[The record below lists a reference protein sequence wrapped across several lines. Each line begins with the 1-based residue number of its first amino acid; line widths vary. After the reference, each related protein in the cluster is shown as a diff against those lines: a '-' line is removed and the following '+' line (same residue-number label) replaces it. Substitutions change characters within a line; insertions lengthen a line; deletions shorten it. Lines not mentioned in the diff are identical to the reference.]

1 MSNIKLFESKQIRTV
16 WNETDEKWY
25 FVVADVIQVLTD
37 TPNPSDYMK
46 KMRKRD
52 EELSKGWGQFVT
64 PLSVDTIGGKQKLN
78 CASAKGL
85 LRIIQSI
92 PSPKAEPF
100 KLWLAQVG
108 SDRLDEIENPEL
120 ATQRTRELYKLK
132 GYPDDW
138 IEKRMRSI
146 AIREEL
152 TEEWK
157 NRGVKEQIEYS
168 ILTAEIS
175 RATFGLTPSEY
186 KKVKGL
192 KSQNLRDHM
201 TDLELIF
208 SMLGEA
214 STTEIVKTQNPKGF
228 IQNKKA
234 AKQGGAVAGNARREL
249 ESRTGKKVVSTDNY
263 LPEAKKNKQLKKG
276 KEDN

>member
-1 MSNIKLFESKQIRTV
+1 M
-16 WNETDEKWY
+16 
-25 FVVADVIQVLTD
+25 
-37 TPNPSDYMK
+37 P
-46 KMRKRD
+46 
-52 EELSKGWGQFVT
+52 
-64 PLSVDTIGGKQKLN
+64 
-78 CASAKGL
+78 
-85 LRIIQSI
+85 IIQSI

-108 SDRLDEIENPEL
+108 ADRLEEIENPKL

-138 IEKRMRSI
+138 IEKWMRSI
-146 AIREEL
+146 AICEEL

-157 NRGVKEQIEYS
+157 NHGVKEQVEYA
-168 ILTAEIS
+168 ILTSEIS
-175 RATFGLTPSEY
+175 KATFGLTPSEY

-214 STTEIVKTQNPKGF
+214 STTAIVKTQNPEGF
-228 IQNKKA
+228 DENKKA
-234 AKQGGAVAGNARREL
+234 TRQGGAVAGNARKEL
-249 ESRTGKKVVSTDNY
+249 ESKTGQKVVSEQNY
-263 LPEAKKNKQLKKG
+263 LPESQKKKQIAKK
-276 KEDN
+276 

>member
-1 MSNIKLFESKQIRTV
+1 
-16 WNETDEKWY
+16 
-25 FVVADVIQVLTD
+25 
-37 TPNPSDYMK
+37 
-46 KMRKRD
+46 
-52 EELSKGWGQFVT
+52 
-64 PLSVDTIGGKQKLN
+64 
-78 CASAKGL
+78 
-85 LRIIQSI
+85 
-92 PSPKAEPF
+92 
-100 KLWLAQVG
+100 
-108 SDRLDEIENPEL
+108 L

-138 IEKRMRSI
+138 IEKCMRSI

-175 RATFGLTPSEY
+175 KATFGLTPSQY
-186 KKVKGL
+186 KKIKGL

-228 IQNKKA
+228 IQNQKA
-234 AKQGGAVAGNARREL
+234 AKQGGSVAGNARREL
-249 ESRTGKKVVSTDNY
+249 ESRTGKKVVSTGNY
-263 LPEAKKNKQLKKG
+263 LPEGKKNKELKKG
-276 KEDN
+276 KGKK

>member
-1 MSNIKLFESKQIRTV
+1 MSNIKLFGSKQIRTV
-16 WNETDEKWY
+16 WNKPDQKWY
-25 FVVADVIQVLTD
+25 LVVEDVVAVLTD
-37 TPNPSDYMK
+37 SNDPKQYIKRMRHRDQALAQGWVQIVPTLRVETAGGLQ
-46 KMRKRD
+46 KM
-52 EELSKGWGQFVT
+52 G
-64 PLSVDTIGGKQKLN
+64 
-78 CASAKGL
+78 CANAHGL

-138 IEKRMRSI
+138 VEKRMRSI

-152 TEEWK
+152 TDEWK
-157 NRGVKEQIEYS
+157 SREVKEQKEYA

-175 RATFGLTPSEY
+175 KATFGLTPSEY

-201 TDLELIF
+201 NDLELLF

-214 STTEIVKTQNPKGF
+214 STTAIVKTRNPKGF
-228 IQNKKA
+228 IENKIA
-234 AKQGGAVAGNARREL
+234 AKQGGSVAGKARRDL
-249 ESRTGKKVVSTDNY
+249 EIKTEQKVVSTENY
-263 LPEAKKNKQLKKG
+263 LPESKENKQLNKG
-276 KEDN
+276 KKK